1 MDKTLEILPQNKVKQ
16 LYPYQ
21 TLAIQQIMEG
31 ITQQEVK
38 KNIIFQLPTG
48 GGKTVIFSEI
58 TKRFVLETGKKVLI
72 LTHRIELLK
81 QTYGVLEEVGI
92 ASKIIV
98 SDVDKIDDH
107 ESFSCYLAM
116 VETLNNRLQ
125 EYENYLPVIDL
136 VIVDEAHY
144 NSFRKIFQYFKG
156 AVILGFTATPLSSN
170 INLPLKEN
178 YQRRI
183 VGDSI
188 PELIKNQYL
197 SEATTFTFDVNLES
211 LKIGIDG
218 DFTVS
223 SLERLYSEYDMQD
236 KLIKAYEECSLGS
249 KTLIFNSSIA
259 SSKVVEQLFIKSG
272 YEIKHLD
279 STYGKEE
286 RRETLEWFKNKP
298 DAILTSVGILTT
310 GFDEPTV
317 ETIILNR
324 ATRSLTLYHQMCG
337 RGSRILPTKKTFKI
351 IDLGNNAKRLG
362 LWQDFVD
369 WKEVFL
375 NPNKFLESLAVW
387 EEKINSGLIYNLP
400 EYVKRNFPKTAS
412 FGFDMEETYY
422 NMLKKARKT
431 VEAVDLSIED
441 HYQRIIDNTD
451 DLFEALDL
459 LNLLQDEIQFRLR
472 VYTNCMAKSTRSY
485 FLYLLD
491 NYNDRI
497 KNRLRKEL
505 YK

>member
-1 MDKTLEILPQNKVKQ
+1 MWPWIQN
-16 LYPYQ
+16 
-21 TLAIQQIMEG
+21 
-31 ITQQEVK
+31 
-38 KNIIFQLPTG
+38 F
-48 GGKTVIFSEI
+48 
-58 TKRFVLETGKKVLI
+58 
-72 LTHRIELLK
+72 
-81 QTYGVLEEVGI
+81 
-92 ASKIIV
+92 
-98 SDVDKIDDH
+98 
-107 ESFSCYLAM
+107 
-116 VETLNNRLQ
+116 
-125 EYENYLPVIDL
+125 
-136 VIVDEAHY
+136 
-144 NSFRKIFQYFKG
+144 
-156 AVILGFTATPLSSN
+156 
-170 INLPLKEN
+170 
-178 YQRRI
+178 
-183 VGDSI
+183 
-188 PELIKNQYL
+188 
-197 SEATTFTFDVNLES
+197 
-211 LKIGIDG
+211 
-218 DFTVS
+218 
-223 SLERLYSEYDMQD
+223 
-236 KLIKAYEECSLGS
+236 
-249 KTLIFNSSIA
+249 
-259 SSKVVEQLFIKSG
+259 
-272 YEIKHLD
+272 
-279 STYGKEE
+279 
-286 RRETLEWFKNKP
+286 
-298 DAILTSVGILTT
+298 
-310 GFDEPTV
+310 
-317 ETIILNR
+317 
-324 ATRSLTLYHQMCG
+324 
-337 RGSRILPTKKTFKI
+337 
-351 IDLGNNAKRLG
+351 AKRLG